1 MIRRPPRSTR
11 TDTLFPSRRSSDLA
25 RAGFHPKRRFP
36 MASLRTERVLSVNHW
51 SDSLF
56 SFKTTR
62 EPGFRFES
70 GHFVMVGMELAGKP
84 LMREFSIASPH
95 SEDTLDFLN
104 VEVGW
109 AERRVGKE
117 GGRQCR
123 YWWT

>member
-1 MIRRPPRSTR
+1 
-11 TDTLFPSRRSSDLA
+11 
-25 RAGFHPKRRFP
+25 

-84 LMREFSIASPH
+84 LMRAFSIASPH
-95 SEDTLDFLN
+95 YADTLEFLSVKVPN
-104 VEVGW
+104 GPLTSELQHIAPGAPILVSTKPVGTLVIRDLQRSE
-109 AERRVGKE
+109 AP
-117 GGRQCR
+117 
-123 YWWT
+123 

>member
-1 MIRRPPRSTR
+1 M
-11 TDTLFPSRRSSDLA
+11 SRGA

-84 LMREFSIASPH
+84 LMRAFSIASPH
-95 SEDTLDFLN
+95 YEDTLEFLS
-104 VEVGW
+104 VKVRSE
-109 AERRVGKE
+109 ERRVGKE
-117 GGRQCR
+117 CVRTCR
-123 YWWT
+123 SRWA